1 MKNIFCGIL
10 LVIGFNTYTYSQS
23 VCFTWKHDYGSAQDA
38 RINSLKHEIQSSRY
52 DLNSFKNNQKYN
64 SQMMVSRTYARSA
77 NLAKQLEHQ
86 RLSNRIYKDRL
97 YPIFDMK
104 RSDN

>member
-1 MKNIFCGIL
+1 MKNIFNSIL
-10 LVIGFNTYTYSQS
+10 ILFGFSLCTHAQS

-38 RINSLKHEIQSSRY
+38 RINSLKHETQSARY

-64 SQMMVSRTYARSA
+64 AQMMVSRTYARSA
-77 NLAKQLEHQ
+77 NLARQIEHQ

-97 YPIFDMK
+97 YPVFDMK